1 MPLVRRS
8 FTRAAL
14 AVLATTLATGS
25 GCLLRSRGTP
35 VTREAIAPEFSLP
48 DQDGRT
54 IALADL
60 RAHGPV
66 VVVFYRGHW

>member
-1 MPLVRRS
+1 MPLDRRS

-14 AVLATTLATGS
+14 AVLATGG

-35 VTREAIAPEFSLP
+35 AAHDAIAPEFSLP
-48 DQDGRT
+48 DQDGHT
-54 IALADL
+54 VALADL